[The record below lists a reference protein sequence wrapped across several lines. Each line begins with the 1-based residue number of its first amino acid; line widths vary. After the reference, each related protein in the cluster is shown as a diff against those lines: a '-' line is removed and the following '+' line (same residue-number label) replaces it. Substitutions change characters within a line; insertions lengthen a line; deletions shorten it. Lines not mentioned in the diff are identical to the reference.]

1 MILGEP
7 GQINNNCGSDA
18 ETISF
23 ELDILGE
30 PVRFSISVAQKQA
43 RLSDI
48 APLARTLSTKL
59 TDTVL
64 DRLHRNGKFS
74 PCCKGC
80 SACCNY
86 LIPLSVPEAFRL
98 REELL
103 ALPAEQGR
111 ALLQSCLDTAKRIL
125 DEKPKEFDI
134 NELTE
139 AECQI
144 QINQLGKWYAG
155 LKLPCPFLSDSLCTS
170 YENRPVA
177 CREYIV
183 TGSALLCEDE
193 RTDES
198 QIVQM
203 PVSVLQCLG
212 QLTAELEQ
220 SNIEAVMLPLA
231 IPWAQEN
238 LERSERTWPAVTMV
252 ERFVEILRAL
262 NIEQSKTIDYKKTPG
277 QEPSNL
283 LRNVIP
289 SAVKDLISLNNHL

>member
-1 MILGEP
+1 MILGEL

-23 ELDILGE
+23 ELDIFGE
-30 PVRFSISVAQKQA
+30 PASFDIRIAQKQA

-48 APLARTLSTKL
+48 IPLARMLSTKL

-64 DRLHRNGKFS
+64 DRLHRNGEFS

-98 REELL
+98 REEVL
-103 ALPAEQGR
+103 AMPAEQGR

-125 DEKPKEFDI
+125 DKKPKEFDI
-134 NELTE
+134 NELAG
-139 AECQI
+139 AESQI
-144 QINQLGKWYAG
+144 QISQLGKWYAG
-155 LKLPCPFLSDSLCTS
+155 LKLACPFLSDSLCTS

-183 TGSALLCEDE
+183 TGSPLLCEVE
-193 RTDES
+193 LTDES

-203 PVSVLQCLG
+203 PVSVLDCLG
-212 QLTAELEQ
+212 QLTADLEQ

-231 IPWAQEN
+231 LPWAQEN
-238 LERSERTWPAVTMV
+238 LERGERTWPAVTMV
-252 ERFVEILRAL
+252 ERFVEILQAL
-262 NIEQSKTIDYKKTPG
+262 NIEQSKTTDYEK
-277 QEPSNL
+277 
-283 LRNVIP
+283 IP
-289 SAVKDLISLNNHL
+289 ALS

>member
-1 MILGEP
+1 MIENPAVMILGKP
-7 GQINNNCGSDA
+7 GKIGSNCNSGV

-30 PVRFSISVAQKQA
+30 PVRFSIRVAQKQA
-43 RLSDI
+43 KLSDI

-59 TDTVL
+59 ALVVL
-64 DRLHRNGKFS
+64 DRLRRKGEFV
-74 PCCKGC
+74 PCRKAC

-103 ALPAEQGR
+103 ALPEEQGM
-111 ALLQSCLDTAKRIL
+111 AVLESCLDAAKRIL

-134 NELTE
+134 NELEETDS
-139 AECQI
+139 QI
-144 QINQLGKWYAG
+144 LISQLGKWYTG
-155 LKLPCPFLSDSLCTS
+155 LKLACPFLSDSLCTS
-170 YENRPVA
+170 YEHRPVV

-183 TGSALLCEDE
+183 TGSAQLCEDE

-212 QLTAELEQ
+212 RLTAELEQ

-231 IPWAQEN
+231 LPWAQEN
-238 LERSERTWPAVTMV
+238 IERGKRTWPALTMV

-262 NIEQSKTIDYKKTPG
+262 NIEQSKTTNYEKP
-277 QEPSNL
+277 PAL
-283 LRNVIP
+283 L
-289 SAVKDLISLNNHL
+289 

>member
-1 MILGEP
+1 MIENPAVMILSEP
-7 GQINNNCGSDA
+7 GEINNNCDSGV
-18 ETISF
+18 ENISF

-30 PVRFSISVAQKQA
+30 PVRFNINVAQKQA

-48 APLARTLSTKL
+48 VPLVRTLSTKL
-59 TDTVL
+59 ALMVL
-64 DRLHRNGKFS
+64 EKLRRNGEFV

-86 LIPLSVPEAFRL
+86 LIPLSVPEVFRL
-98 REELL
+98 REEVL
-103 ALPAEQGR
+103 AMPAEQGK
-111 ALLQSCLDTAKRIL
+111 AVLQLCLDTAKRIL

-134 NELTE
+134 NELTGTE
-139 AECQI
+139 SQI
-144 QINQLGKWYAG
+144 KISQLGKWYAG
-155 LKLPCPFLSDSLCTS
+155 IKLACPFLSDNLCTS
-170 YENRPVA
+170 YERRPIA

-203 PVSVLQCLG
+203 PVSILQCLG

-231 IPWAQEN
+231 LPWAQEN
-238 LERSERTWPAVTMV
+238 LERGQRTWPAVTMV
-252 ERFVEILRAL
+252 KRFVEILRAHS
-262 NIEQSKTIDYKKTPG
+262 IARASIPDKIQSRV
-277 QEPSNL
+277 Q
-283 LRNVIP
+283 
-289 SAVKDLISLNNHL
+289 HLVNGIRAG

>member
-1 MILGEP
+1 MIVNPAVMILGKP
-7 GQINNNCGSDA
+7 GEIYNNCSGRV

-30 PVRFSISVAQKQA
+30 TVCFSITVAQKQA

-59 TDTVL
+59 ALVVL
-64 DRLHRNGKFS
+64 DRLRRNGEFV
-74 PCCKGC
+74 PCRKTC
-80 SACCNY
+80 SGCCNY

-103 ALPAEQGR
+103 ALPAEQGK
-111 ALLQSCLDTAKRIL
+111 AVLQSCLDTAKRIL
-125 DEKPKEFDI
+125 DKKPKEFDI
-134 NELTE
+134 NELAG
-139 AECQI
+139 AESQI
-144 QINQLGKWYAG
+144 QISQLGKWYAG
-155 LKLPCPFLSDSLCTS
+155 LKLACPFLSDSLCTS
-170 YENRPVA
+170 YEHRPIA

-203 PVSVLQCLG
+203 PVSVLQCLA
-212 QLTAELEQ
+212 QLTADLEQ
-220 SNIEAVMLPLA
+220 SNIEAVMLPLVL
-231 IPWAQEN
+231 PWVQEN
-238 LERSERTWPAVTMV
+238 LERGQRTWPAVTMV

-262 NIEQSKTIDYKKTPG
+262 KAYPNNRLVMR
-277 QEPSNL
+277 PSEKFH
-283 LRNVIP
+283 R
-289 SAVKDLISLNNHL
+289 

>member
-1 MILGEP
+1 MFENPALMILSKPGE
-7 GQINNNCGSDA
+7 ISNNCDSGV

-30 PVRFSISVAQKQA
+30 PVCFSIRVAQKQA
-43 RLSDI
+43 KLSDI
-48 APLARTLSTKL
+48 APLARMLSTKIAL
-59 TDTVL
+59 VVL
-64 DRLHRNGKFS
+64 DRLRRNGEFV

-98 REELL
+98 REEVL
-103 ALPAEQGR
+103 AMPAEQGN
-111 ALLQSCLDTAKRIL
+111 AVLQSCLDAAKRIL
-125 DEKPKEFDI
+125 DKKPKVFDI
-134 NELTE
+134 DELAE

-155 LKLPCPFLSDSLCTS
+155 LKLPCPFSSDSLCTS
-170 YENRPVA
+170 YEHRPVA

-183 TGSALLCEDE
+183 TGSVLLCEAE
-193 RTDES
+193 WTDES
-198 QIVQM
+198 QVVQM

-212 QLTAELEQ
+212 QLTADLEQ

-238 LERSERTWPAVTMV
+238 LERGKQTWPAVTMV
-252 ERFVEILRAL
+252 ERFV
-262 NIEQSKTIDYKKTPG
+262 D
-277 QEPSNL
+277 
-283 LRNVIP
+283 IP
-289 SAVKDLISLNNHL
+289 L

>member
-1 MILGEP
+1 MIENPAALTLGKP
-7 GQINNNCGSDA
+7 GKINNNCGNGV

-30 PVRFSISVAQKQA
+30 TVRFGINVAQKQA

-48 APLARTLSTKL
+48 VPLVRTLSTKL
-59 TDTVL
+59 ALMVL
-64 DRLHRNGKFS
+64 EKLRRNGEFV

-86 LIPLSVPEAFRL
+86 LIPLSVPEVFRL
-98 REELL
+98 REEVL
-103 ALPAEQGR
+103 AMPAEQGK
-111 ALLQSCLDTAKRIL
+111 AVLQSCLDTAKRIL

-134 NELTE
+134 NELAGTE
-139 AECQI
+139 SQI
-144 QINQLGKWYAG
+144 QISQLGKWYAG
-155 LKLPCPFLSDSLCTS
+155 LKLACPFLSDNLCAS
-170 YENRPVA
+170 YEHRPIA

-231 IPWAQEN
+231 LPWAQEN
-238 LERSERTWPAVTMV
+238 IERGKRTWPAVTMV
-252 ERFVEILRAL
+252 ERFVEILRAHS
-262 NIEQSKTIDYKKTPG
+262 IEQSKTTDYEKTPA
-277 QEPSNL
+277 Q
-283 LRNVIP
+283 IP
-289 SAVKDLISLNNHL
+289 

>member
-30 PVRFSISVAQKQA
+30 TVRFSISVAQKQA

-48 APLARTLSTKL
+48 IPLARTLSTKL

-64 DRLHRNGKFS
+64 DRLHRNGEFS

-86 LIPLSVPEAFRL
+86 LVPLSIPEVFHL
-98 REELL
+98 REEVLNM
-103 ALPAEQGR
+103 PAEQR
-111 ALLQSCLDTAKRIL
+111 IRVLQSCLDTAKRIL
-125 DEKPKEFDI
+125 DNKPKEFDI
-134 NELTE
+134 NELAKTKS
-139 AECQI
+139 QI
-144 QINQLGKWYAG
+144 QLRQIGKWYAG
-155 LKLPCPFLSDSLCTS
+155 LDLACPFLSDCTCTI
-170 YENRPVA
+170 YKHRPVA

-183 TGSALLCEDE
+183 TGSALLSEAE
-193 RTDES
+193 WTDES
-198 QIVQM
+198 KVVQM

-231 IPWAQEN
+231 LPWAQEN
-238 LERSERTWPAVTMV
+238 LERGERTWPAVTMV
-252 ERFVEILRAL
+252 ERFIEILRAFS
-262 NIEQSKTIDYKKTPG
+262 IEQSKTTDYEKPQPCSKGLFP
-277 QEPSNL
+277 
-283 LRNVIP
+283 
-289 SAVKDLISLNNHL
+289 